1 MRKTIGILAI
11 LACAGI
17 ATAST
22 SFTPTPTV
30 VDTVTFTNIDSVNG
44 LNDAANILGAW
55 GNTGSGTVDQIRV
68 TGTLTQ
74 VISGNYASEA
84 RVRISA
90 GAGNSFGNMDLQ
102 GSTTNGFTG
111 SLAVNRTINVTPFTL
126 NAAAVNFQWFE
137 SYNDGAGADARWDT
151 VTYDFIQSAGPTV
164 ITNGNVA
171 LGTLGLG
178 TTSYSGSH
186 VSGGLDFITFTVP
199 AIVNPG
205 DSLQIMTAAGLT
217 GASMSDTEIAL
228 YDAAGNQVGY
238 NDDIGYPNFFSELSY
253 DDLVPLAGG
262 TYTLVT
268 AGYNSAFPAT
278 LGGTFSPGTNAG
290 SYELAITYVPTP
302 GALALLGLG
311 GLITGRR
318 RR

>member
-1 MRKTIGILAI
+1 MKKTIGILA
-11 LACAGI
+11 LVACAGVASASSSTTVPFTVQ
-17 ATAST
+17 ATATFSNKASIDAQGDVDNARDTWVST
-22 SFTPTPTV
+22 YSGP
-30 VDTVTFTNIDSVNG
+30 ING
-44 LNDAANILGAW
+44 VRVAGSLTEV
-55 GNTGSGTVDQIRV
+55 NTGT
-68 TGTLTQ
+68 
-74 VISGNYASEA
+74 YANEA
-84 RVRISA
+84 RVRV
-90 GAGNSFGNMDLQ
+90 GAGFGFRDLQ
-102 GSTTNGFTG
+102 ASTTGNFTG
-111 SLAVNRTINVTPFTL
+111 TLAIGPTTL
-126 NAAAVNFQWFE
+126 ATSAFNLVSGETVNFEWFE
-137 SYNDGAGADARWDT
+137 SLQDGTAGLVESTWDS
-151 VTYDFIQSAGPTV
+151 VTYEFGFGGTV

-171 LGTLGLG
+171 LGTLPLG

-186 VSGGLDFITFTVP
+186 VSGGLDFITFSVP

-205 DSLQIMTAAGLT
+205 DSLYIGLSDGLT
-217 GASMSDTEIAL
+217 GISMDDTEIAL

-238 NDDIGYPNFFSELSY
+238 NDDIGYPNYFSELSY
-253 DDLVPLAGG
+253 DDLAPLAGG

-268 AGYNSAFPAT
+268 AGYNSSFPLT